1 MYFIYS
7 FIFLFIHYFLFFIF
21 FVRSSIAGVLTLA
34 FIELIVSVKVGGMP
48 FELGKVNFGG
58 GEQTFIV
65 PKAPPVPSY
74 DTTPFDSTLTGPR
87 SL

>member
-1 MYFIYS
+1 M
-7 FIFLFIHYFLFFIF
+7 
-21 FVRSSIAGVLTLA
+21 
-34 FIELIVSVKVGGMP
+34 SVKVGGMP

>member
-1 MYFIYS
+1 M
-7 FIFLFIHYFLFFIF
+7 
-21 FVRSSIAGVLTLA
+21 A
-34 FIELIVSVKVGGMP
+34 FIELVVSVKVGGMP
-48 FELGKVNFGG
+48 FELGKVNFGMGG

-74 DTTPFDSTLTGPR
+74 DMTPFDSTLTGPR